1 MRSERLFYV
10 NMATKT
16 RKIPRNDW
24 DHHKET
30 ILNLY
35 LTSDLSVDQLVQTMD
50 KQHGFRATISQY
62 EAQFRAWNA
71 RKNLKVHEWEGI
83 FEIID
88 DLSSRDTQSRVVIS
102 GHPVS
107 PDRVHR
113 ARRHCNRETRLG
125 KRRRVETDSSNAS
138 DDHKSSEA
146 FIEVQK
152 PNGEWCQYIPCST
165 DQMDQDDVVELVAQE
180 RTIDININ
188 QYLQESVDNS
198 LRSVPFHTSQ
208 STSSSWP
215 ESNEGI
221 DIAHPTEC
229 SISDPE
235 PQVTQDLIQFDFD
248 ADIISPGV
256 EMATSSLRLDSIGQF
271 SFGALCINDLPFER
285 FERDSVSKRLV
296 LALNSSPL
304 QESALLFGAQTL
316 VTKFVVEV
324 ATVMSET
331 NEMPPSQNVNKVW
344 FTLQKLR
351 SLLPRTQQ
359 ASASTELARP
369 QHEIL
374 EVELHRILLFSIANG
389 FVGLDG
395 IPLKLVFKFLDQ
407 HSNVNSLLSRWF
419 QGIPDSFAKGLA
431 EKLFRAS
438 IEAGNHQAVRFF
450 LQKRLVDV
458 DNTFCFIDNQI
469 YTPLERAAK
478 LQELK
483 VIHELLQAGP
493 DVNVSRL
500 DTYDQDGLEGRL
512 GLGCLIYVPK
522 FIKDPNG
529 RWIQYRS
536 DRIFRPEYLKT
547 VDALIDAGIRVSAS
561 LIRLSLE
568 RYIRMD
574 LAKKLL
580 SRLAPSDHPEIIARR
595 ILHSIVLKLTAEDA
609 LEFVTR
615 IISYCVK
622 SGCRKCL
629 SCFLDELN
637 WTTIAAARQGNVQLV
652 RFLFQHVEPSA
663 QILSAAIKGGNSELI
678 QLILAQ
684 NPDIRHAP
692 SETLTRPEIDS
703 NPMFLSY
710 TTPLAEAIEAKD
722 ELLVQRLE
730 SKGAFRN
737 LNDLPVICIRS
748 IPTRFETALWAS
760 IRAGNMACMEKLLSS
775 CTEIASDA
783 AVEALSEAV
792 MNRREDMV
800 RLLLNWGIYVDGSV
814 QVKYLKFVVEL
825 RKWNMP
831 LLSEIMATFPRFSFY
846 YGILDSIEDDLE
858 SEPLDLLDFLC
869 DHNFLYSS
877 SLNTI
882 NKVIIE
888 RGDTSML
895 HHAHR
900 VATHIDRSS
909 SLLAAAKGR
918 PDVLR
923 KLIAQIASTQETVH
937 QFGTRAVIE
946 ALKHGD
952 TESLDILIACKA
964 VDLKHSIYD
973 HGTPLAVAIRI
984 DAVGCCSHFPL
995 TSKLLDA
1002 GCDVNESVPPLTT
1015 LGRRRQRNT
1024 TPLLRAIGT
1033 GNKNMVQ
1040 FLIDRGAN
1048 VNQEAIHG
1056 ITRTPLQMAAKTAD
1070 FDMTELLLR
1079 NGADVNA
1086 KPSTYMGGTALQ
1098 MAAIGG
1104 NCNIAVL
1111 LIDRGATIY
1120 EPPSIFD
1127 GRWPLEGAAEHGR
1140 VDMIQ
1145 FLWNVSLG
1153 GFPVTQCRKAIELAE
1168 KNGHRACRDLVR
1180 ELAASSGIMLTL
1192 ENSG

>member
-1 MRSERLFYV
+1 
-10 NMATKT
+10 MATKA
-16 RKIPRNDW
+16 RKIPQNDW

-35 LTSDLSVDQLVQTMD
+35 LTSDLSVDQLVPTMD
-50 KQHGFRATISQY
+50 QRHGFRATISQY
-62 EAQFRAWNA
+62 EAQFRVWNA

-107 PDRVHR
+107 PERVHR

-125 KRRRVETDSSNAS
+125 KRRRVETGASNAS
-138 DDHKSSEA
+138 DDYKSSEA

-152 PNGEWCQYIPCST
+152 PNGEWCQYTPCST
-165 DQMDQDDVVELVAQE
+165 NQMNQDDVVELVAQE
-180 RTIDININ
+180 RTIDIDIN
-188 QYLQESVDNS
+188 QCPQESVDSS
-198 LRSVPFHTSQ
+198 LRSVLSHTSQ
-208 STSSSWP
+208 STSDNWP

-221 DIAHPTEC
+221 NIVHPTEC
-229 SISDPE
+229 STSDPE
-235 PQVTQDLIQFDFD
+235 PQVSQDLIQFDFD

-256 EMATSSLRLDSIGQF
+256 EMVTSSLRLDAIGQF
-271 SFGALCINDLPFER
+271 SFGTLCINDLPFER

-304 QESALLFGAQTL
+304 QESALLFGPQTL

-331 NEMPPSQNVNKVW
+331 NEMPPGQNVNKVW

-351 SLLPRTQQ
+351 SILPRTQQ
-359 ASASTELARP
+359 ASTSTELARP

-419 QGIPDSFAKGLA
+419 QGTPDSFAKGLA

-458 DNTFCFIDNQI
+458 NNTFCFIHGQI

-529 RWIQYRS
+529 CWIQYRS
-536 DRIFRPEYLKT
+536 DRIFRPEYMKT
-547 VDALIDAGIRVSAS
+547 VDALIDAGIKVSVS

-580 SRLAPSDHPEIIARR
+580 SRLAPSDHPEIIAGR
-595 ILHSIVLKLTAEDA
+595 ILHNIVLKLTAEDA
-609 LEFVTR
+609 LESVTR
-615 IISYCVK
+615 IISSCVK
-622 SGCRKCL
+622 SGCKKCL
-629 SCFLDELN
+629 SYFLDEVN
-637 WTTIAAARQGNVQLV
+637 WTIIAAARQGNVQLV
-652 RFLFQHVEPSA
+652 RFLFQHVMPST
-663 QILSAAIKGGNSELI
+663 QILSAAIRGGNSELI
-678 QLILAQ
+678 EFILAQ
-684 NPDIRHAP
+684 NPNIRQAP
-692 SETLTRPEIDS
+692 SEAINMPEMDS
-703 NPMFLSY
+703 ALMFWDY
-710 TTPLAEAIEAKD
+710 TTPLAEAIETRD
-722 ELLVQRLE
+722 ELLIKRLE
-730 SKGAFRN
+730 SKGALEN
-737 LNDLPVICIRS
+737 MNDLSIVNTPR

-760 IRAGNMACMEKLLSS
+760 LRAGNMAYMEKLLSS
-775 CTEIASDA
+775 STVITSDA

-792 MNRREDMV
+792 KKRREDMV
-800 RLLLNWGIYVDGSV
+800 RLLLSWGIFIDGPV
-814 QVKYLKFVVEL
+814 RLKYIMVVVEL
-825 RKWNMP
+825 YKWNMP
-831 LLSEIMATFPRFSFY
+831 LLSEIIATFPGLSFS
-846 YGILDSIEDDLE
+846 YGFMDSIEDELE
-858 SEPLDLLDFLC
+858 LEPLHLLDFLC
-869 DHNFLYSS
+869 DHNFLYSNH
-877 SLNTI
+877 LNI
-882 NKVIIE
+882 IYKVIVE
-888 RGDTSML
+888 RSDTSIFR
-895 HHAHR
+895 HAHR
-900 VATHIDRSS
+900 VATNINCSND
-909 SLLAAAKGR
+909 LLMATKGR
-918 PDVLR
+918 PDALR
-923 KLIAQIASTQETVH
+923 KLIARIASSPETIH
-937 QFGTRAVIE
+937 QFGTRAVVE
-946 ALKHGD
+946 AIKHGD
-952 TESLDILIACKA
+952 TESFDILIACKA
-964 VDLKHSIYD
+964 VDLKYSIHD
-973 HGTPLAVAIRI
+973 HGTPLEIAIRI
-984 DAVGCCSHFPL
+984 DAARYSSHFPL

-1002 GCDVNESVPPLTT
+1002 GCDVNESAPPLAT
-1015 LGRRRQRNT
+1015 LARRRQRNT

-1033 GNKNMVQ
+1033 GNKDLVQ
-1040 FLIDRGAN
+1040 FLIDRGAK

-1056 ITRTPLQMAAKTAD
+1056 IIRTPLQMAAETAD

-1079 NGADVNA
+1079 NGAEVSA

-1168 KNGHRACRDLVR
+1168 KNEHRACRDLIR